1 MIRVSLDWD
10 AAREHV
16 EQDEDMQNLVQSIER
31 DLYEYVRRHGVDHVK
46 RYLPTHY
53 FDQSGYRF
61 HALMEDAGTWA
72 RNDAV
77 NAMHQITAAK
87 IVQERIFGE
96 IEANNAFER
105 WVVGDHDT

>member
-31 DLYEYVRRHGVDHVK
+31 DLHEYVLRDGVDHVK

-53 FDQSGYRF
+53 FDESGYRF

-72 RNDAV
+72 RNDV
-77 NAMHQITAAK
+77 LNAMHRIAAAK

-96 IEANNAFER
+96 TCANDAFKQF
-105 WVVGDHDT
+105 VLGHHDT